1 VAYFTGTNPWGWD
14 QTAYAGAVAIM
25 YFILRQAEDY
35 FVIPNVLGRAVRLHP
50 LVVLFSVASGG
61 VIGGILGLVVAVPIA
76 ASLKEIALYL
86 YAKLLDRP
94 VEFQPIR
101 TLGGGIIEIP
111 VYGRLSHSSEGPA
124 SEGTAPQ

>member
-1 VAYFTGTNPWGWD
+1 
-14 QTAYAGAVAIM
+14 AIM
-25 YFILRQAEDY
+25 YFIFRQAEDY

-50 LVVLFSVASGG
+50 LVVLFSVACGG
-61 VIGGILGLVVAVPIA
+61 VIGGILGLVIAVPIA
-76 ASLKEIALYL
+76 ASVKEIALYL

-111 VYGRLSHSSEGPA
+111 VHGRLSHTSDGSA